1 MCNLPATPE
10 VLNNQTDGKDL
21 CVLKAFASPL
31 FAIGFQEEATEIDLF
46 GEEIMKGAVI
56 DALEMVKEHAQS
68 VLPSRIMI

>member
-1 MCNLPATPE
+1 MC
-10 VLNNQTDGKDL
+10 VS
-21 CVLKAFASPL
+21 KAFASAL

-68 VLPSRIMI
+68 VLPSRIVI